1 MLWNDEGSNF
11 HMAERFLWLWQV
23 IRRAHQ
29 TLWDWTQTR
38 AEVGKSPMISI
49 SPASLCPIFCTVIQI
64 PSYFIKRMMNVRLSV
79 RLSVL
84 LSNHGISLLGFSSS
98 SSSILARRS
107 LGNSNP
113 TRRAVRLTFSSCS
126 IPTDGLYRSNN
137 VCHQQFARTLIWHY
151 TSVDFED
158 TAERRTLPLFVVRA
172 QTLWSQRQCVGD
184 YEMHDSGVSIMQ
196 DGELVETWSQVSP
209 FELCPW

>member
-1 MLWNDEGSNF
+1 MEQFSHGR
-11 HMAERFLWLWQV
+11 AILWLWQV

-49 SPASLCPIFCTVIQI
+49 SPASLCPIFCTVIRI
-64 PSYFIKRMMNVRLSV
+64 SLPYFIKRMMNVCF
-79 RLSVL
+79 SVL
-84 LSNHGISLLGFSSS
+84 LSNHGISLLCFSSS

-107 LGNSNP
+107 FGNSNP

-172 QTLWSQRQCVGD
+172 KTLWSQRRCGD
-184 YEMHDSGVSIMQ
+184 DCEMHDSGVSIMQ